1 MSEHFDLLIRGGQ
14 LVDGTG
20 APARSGD
27 LGIRDGRIASI
38 GESLGTATRTIDA
51 SGRCVAPGFVDIHT
65 HYDAQ
70 IFWDRMLSISP
81 WHGVTSVVMGN
92 CGFGVAP
99 TRDVHR
105 DLILRTLENVEG
117 MCLAALWEG
126 LGEQWPFETFPEYL
140 DAIESRG
147 SAINVGALVGH
158 TPVRMYVMGEE
169 ATEREATDDEI
180 AQMEAIVADA
190 MRAGAIGFATSWAP
204 THVGY
209 EGRPVPSRVAALGE
223 IQRLAGCMGEVGYG
237 TMQATLG
244 RGLFLNEFTEIFKAT
259 GRPIS
264 WTALLGGMFGPEG
277 HRGVL
282 EACGKLQDEGIE
294 IYPQVTPRPLM
305 FEFQWKAPFPFE
317 SLSIFKPVSEA
328 DFAGKKRLYADPD
341 FRRALRERGESP
353 GNIAGRWADTVI
365 ADCPGEPQLAER
377 NVEQVAAERGVHPAD
392 LALDLGLQTNLEARF
407 RIAVANTAPD
417 VVAELLTH
425 PASTL
430 GLSDA
435 GAHMSQLCDAC
446 APTHLLARWVRESGT
461 LRLEDAVR
469 LLTSRS
475 AEVFGLADR
484 GRLAEGLAG
493 DVVIFDLDSVD
504 CSPLRRVHDQ
514 PGGADRLISDA
525 VGIDAVIVNGTP
537 IREHGSDCVE
547 ADGVLPGRVLR
558 AGRARAHQ
566 GETQ

>member
-1 MSEHFDLLIRGGQ
+1 MSEQFDLLIRGGT
-14 LVDGTG
+14 LVDGSG
-20 APARSGD
+20 APASTGD
-27 LGIRDGRIASI
+27 LGIRDGRIAAI
-38 GESLGTATRTIDA
+38 GESLGTASRTIDA
-51 SGRCVAPGFVDIHT
+51 GGRVVAPGFVDIHT

-70 IFWDRMLSISP
+70 IFWDRMLTISP

-99 TRDVHR
+99 TRAAHR

-117 MCLAALWEG
+117 MNLAALWEG
-126 LGEQWPFETFPEYL
+126 LGEQWPFESFPEYL
-140 DAIESRG
+140 DAIEHRG

-169 ATEREATDDEI
+169 ATEREATEDEV

-209 EGRPVPSRVAALGE
+209 EGRPVPSRAAALSE
-223 IQRLAGCMGEVGYG
+223 IQRLAGCMREVGHG

-244 RGLFLNEFTEIFKAT
+244 RGLFLGEFTEIFKST

-282 EACGKLQDEGIE
+282 EACAKLQDEGIE

-317 SLSIFKPVSEA
+317 SMSMFKPVSQA
-328 DFAGKKRLYADPD
+328 DFEGKKRIYADPE
-341 FRRALRERGESP
+341 FRRALRDRGESA
-353 GNIAGRWADTVI
+353 GNIAGRWSDTVI
-365 ADCPGEPQLAER
+365 ADCPGEPSLAER
-377 NVEQVAAERGVHPAD
+377 NVEEVAAERGVHPAD
-392 LALDLGLQTNLEARF
+392 LALDLGLQTHLEARF
-407 RIAVANTAPD
+407 RIAVANTAPAI
-417 VVAELLTH
+417 VAELLTH
-425 PASTL
+425 RAVML

-446 APTHLLARWVRESGT
+446 APTHLLAHWVRDSGT
-461 LRLEDAVR
+461 LRVEEAIR

-475 AEVFGLADR
+475 AEVFGLTGR
-484 GRLAEGLAG
+484 GRLAQGLSA
-493 DVVIFDLDSVD
+493 DVVIFDLDTVD

-525 VGIDAVIVNGTP
+525 IGIDAVIVNGTA
-537 IREHGSDCVE
+537 IREHGKDCVDP
-547 ADGVLPGRVLR
+547 DGELPGRLLR
-558 AGRARAHQ
+558 GGTIA
-566 GETQ
+566 